1 MAKPGA
7 CQFPSPCTQR
17 MENADEGLVNLEAV
31 FSFQDKEIDSEVDSE
46 TALDGGGWVEGGM
59 EKAGRA
65 QAPHS

>member
-1 MAKPGA
+1 
-7 CQFPSPCTQR
+7 

-31 FSFQDKEIDSEVDSE
+31 FSFQDKETDSEVDSE